1 MSQKQSERDGRI
13 MSTKGLMN
21 QKQWIVHNES
31 QDKVASL
38 VKKISLLLL
47 GVPVVVSVLLAVVL
61 GQYVVLPLLGIVLGV
76 ALQRAVTSSSRSA
89 FADVAELLPASDET
103 YARVYNVV
111 DGLCVVSGDQRPA
124 VVLIDSSYPVA
135 VAAVDAQGSNVIGV
149 SQQFVNVMSRVE
161 VEAVM
166 AHLLWR
172 LRVGHAQLVS
182 YLAGLQRVLSKIG
195 LGSLAQRAWAQALP
209 LEMVTIAD
217 IAACQATRFPP
228 AAVSALEKC
237 ESASGNVHVGLAEVM
252 AFALPSDAD
261 DATTSGRKVSSL
273 EISRPTLSERIAI
286 LKEM

>member
-1 MSQKQSERDGRI
+1 

-21 QKQWIVHNES
+21 QKQWIAHDES
-31 QDKVASL
+31 QEKVANL
-38 VKKISLLLL
+38 IKRASLLLL
-47 GVPVVVSVLLAVVL
+47 GIPIALSILLAVIL
-61 GQYVVLPLLGIVLGV
+61 GQYIVLPLLGIVVGV
-76 ALQRAVTSSSRSA
+76 VLQRAMTSSSRSA
-89 FADVAELLPASDET
+89 FADITELSPASETT

-124 VVLIDSSYPVA
+124 LVLIDSPYPVA
-135 VAAVDAQGSNVIGV
+135 VAAMDAQGANVIGV
-149 SQQFVNVMSRVE
+149 SQQFVNIMSRVE

-182 YLAGLQRVLSKIG
+182 YLVGLHRVLSKIG
-195 LGSLAQRAWAQALP
+195 LGSMAQRVWLQAMP
-209 LEMVTIAD
+209 HDMVTIAD

-237 ESASGNVHVGLAEVM
+237 ESASGNVNVGLAEFM
-252 AFALPSDAD
+252 AFALPADAGG
-261 DATTSGRKVSSL
+261 ATTTGRKVSSL
-273 EISRPTLSERIAI
+273 EMSRPTLSERIAI